1 MRESS
6 LLLVKS
12 IFLSSAQTQRQYIRN
27 SIHSEITAFCYQVM
41 NVYIYI
47 LKRTSIYILISV
59 SVYHWETEEDRA
71 MEPIC
76 RWI

>member
-47 LKRTSIYILISV
+47 LKRTSIYILVSV

-71 MEPIC
+71 MAPIC